1 MTTLS
6 FTLDRFFKTTSDE
19 INCIHKNEI
28 MNKIAYSLKNS
39 FGQISLKE
47 IAQSLKNC
55 GNSLNVYCNECEVLI
70 PFYNGDYQEILC
82 QKCEDEEYLP
92 LGANILPI
100 HFKQFLIRWNKEI
113 KKEMGSWGEKGV
125 KAAFL
130 AADSE
135 RATVYNGEYAYM
147 QQTYAKDIVAVK
159 AYQKEL
165 LNK

>member
-6 FTLDRFFKTTSDE
+6 FTLDGYFRSISDE
-19 INCIHKNEI
+19 LECIHKNEI
-28 MNKIAYSLKNS
+28 MNKIAYSLHNS
-39 FGQISLKE
+39 FGLISLKE
-47 IAQSLKNC
+47 IATALKNC
-55 GNSLNVYCNECEVLI
+55 GNSLNVYCDECEALI
-70 PFYNGDYQEILC
+70 PFYNGDYEEILC
-82 QKCEDEEYLP
+82 LKCEYEEYLP

-100 HFKQFLIRWNKEI
+100 HFKRFLVRWNKEI

-130 AADSE
+130 AANPE
-135 RATVYNGEYAYM
+135 RAMAYEGEYHYM
-147 QQTYAKDIVAVK
+147 KETYAKDIEAVK

>member
-6 FTLDRFFKTTSDE
+6 FTLDGYLKSISDE
-19 INCIHKNEI
+19 VDCLHKNQI
-28 MNKIAYSLKNS
+28 MNNIAYSLHNS

-55 GNSLNVYCNECEVLI
+55 GNSLNVYCDECEALI
-70 PFYNGDYQEILC
+70 PFYNGDYEEILC
-82 QKCEDEEYLP
+82 LKCEYEEYLP
-92 LGANILPI
+92 LGADILPTQ
-100 HFKQFLIRWNKEI
+100 FKRFLVRWNKEI

-130 AADSE
+130 AANPE
-135 RATVYNGEYAYM
+135 RAMAYEGEYHYM
-147 QQTYAKDIVAVK
+147 KETYAKDIEAVK

>member
-6 FTLDRFFKTTSDE
+6 FTLDRYFKTISDE
-19 INCIHKNEI
+19 VDCLHNNQI
-28 MNKIAYSLKNS
+28 MNNIAYSLKNS

-55 GNSLNVYCNECEVLI
+55 GNSLNVYCDECECLI
-70 PFYNGDYQEILC
+70 PYYNGNYEEILC
-82 QKCEDEEYLP
+82 LKCEDEEYLP

-100 HFKQFLIRWNKEI
+100 HFKQFLIYWNKQI

-130 AADSE
+130 AANPE
-135 RATVYNGEYAYM
+135 RAIIYYGQYDYM
-147 QQTYAKDIVAVK
+147 
-159 AYQKEL
+159 KET
-165 LNK
+165 

>member
-6 FTLDRFFKTTSDE
+6 FTLDRYFKSISDE
-19 INCIHKNEI
+19 LDCIHKNEI
-28 MNKIAYSLKNS
+28 MNKIAYSLHES

-55 GNSLNVYCNECEVLI
+55 GNSLNTYCDDCEALI
-70 PFYNGDYQEILC
+70 PFYKGDYEEVLC
-82 QKCEDEEYLP
+82 LKCEYEEYLP
-92 LGANILPI
+92 LGANILPM

-130 AADSE
+130 AANPE

-147 QQTYAKDIVAVK
+147 KETYAKDIEAVK
-159 AYQKEL
+159 TYQKEL
-165 LNK
+165 LAR